1 MFQDRLGL
9 TAAREERR
17 RDVAGP
23 EGAVR
28 TRAERGQE
36 RALVTVFGQVT
47 VSRSDSHQFRFG
59 GEQV

>member
-1 MFQDRLGL
+1 
-9 TAAREERR
+9 
-17 RDVAGP
+17 VAGP